1 MPGKVFQFVGGP
13 HGTWRVAAATTPL
26 GAPLEPVARLEV
38 LGSVTASEPRGAV
51 WRLRGVTSH
60 ERYLHRAERV
70 ELTAVQPMLARPE
83 STQAA
88 MIAIRKTEAWWALA
102 QDERRRIF
110 EERSHHIRTGLAY
123 LPAIARRLHH
133 CRDLGSE
140 EPFDFLTWFEF
151 APRDAAAFD
160 ALVAALRGSEE
171 WSYVEREVD
180 LRLDRNSAG
189 REERRDAKE

>member
-1 MPGKVFQFVGGP
+1 
-13 HGTWRVAAATTPL
+13 
-26 GAPLEPVARLEV
+26 
-38 LGSVTASEPRGAV
+38 
-51 WRLRGVTSH
+51 
-60 ERYLHRAERV
+60 
-70 ELTAVQPMLARPE
+70 
-83 STQAA
+83 